1 VSGRRRRRIIRRT
14 GPSSRADMD
23 RFWLELFGP
32 GLPDIKVM
40 CEVPDCDGSCGQFHI
55 WDSP

>member
-1 VSGRRRRRIIRRT
+1 
-14 GPSSRADMD
+14 MD

-32 GLPDIKVM
+32 VLPDVKVV